1 MNLVRSSLILLAT
14 TAAAF
19 AADPFAGVEPR
30 ATAPAAEKAAGGWA
44 DNLLFRKEVYLLWAA
59 GEDDFEEADRAYSRL
74 SAGFEIQKRFS
85 TATKTVASV
94 NYQGRLVYR
103 DHALATAADAMGMDA
118 ERWTYET
125 HNAYAE
131 FYNLL
136 GDPGRFSLRVG
147 RYYLPFGL
155 NWQTDTHGTLLQLS
169 NDRLFG
175 ADRDWQVTAYGSA
188 SEHLDYLAGYVFGA
202 GPDQKLDGQAGM
214 AVGRIGLNGDYLY
227 ARGLEAGVSGAFGER
242 VDPHAGIDGP
252 IRTWRLGADLRKRL
266 DSGIGPFTL
275 TGEAAAGEDEEAT
288 DWSGLAQADW
298 LLPSRRWG
306 AAAQYFYFEREP
318 AGHGHGRGIDE
329 RASAML
335 TRYFRNDVGNAA
347 LHWIALALERQFQT
361 PDGGEDTLAM
371 VQYYRYW

>member
-1 MNLVRSSLILLAT
+1 MNGFRTSLILLAT
-14 TAAAF
+14 SAAAC

-30 ATAPAAEKAAGGWA
+30 AAAAPPAATGGWT
-44 DNLLFRKEVYLLWAA
+44 DNLLFRKEIYLLGAA
-59 GEDDFEEADRAYSRL
+59 GEDDFEETDRASSRL
-74 SAGFEIQKRFS
+74 SAGFEIQKKFS
-85 TATKTVASV
+85 TATKTVASFD
-94 NYQGRLVYR
+94 YQGRLVYR
-103 DHALATAADAMGMDA
+103 DHVLATAADPMGMDA
-118 ERWTYET
+118 EQWTYET

-136 GDPGRFSLRVG
+136 GDPGRFSLRAG

-155 NWQTDTHGTLLQLS
+155 NSQTDTHGTLLQLS

-175 ADRDWQVTAYGSA
+175 ADRDWQVTAYGTA

-214 AVGRIGLNGDYLY
+214 AVGRLGLNSDYLY

-242 VDPHAGIDGP
+242 VDPHAGINGP
-252 IRTWRLGADLRKRL
+252 IRTWRLGADLRKRIDTDL
-266 DSGIGPFTL
+266 GPFTL

-288 DWSGLAQADW
+288 VWSGLAQADW
-298 LLPSRRWG
+298 LIPNRRWG
-306 AAAQYFYFEREP
+306 AAAQYSVFDREASGP
-318 AGHGHGRGIDE
+318 NSIDE
-329 RASAML
+329 RASAVL

-347 LHWIALALERQFQT
+347 LHWIALGLEEQIQA
-361 PDGGEDTLAM
+361 PEGDGETVAM

>member
-1 MNLVRSSLILLAT
+1 MNGFRSSLILLAT
-14 TAAAF
+14 TAAAV

-30 ATAPAAEKAAGGWA
+30 AAAPPAPAATGGWT
-44 DNLLFRKEVYLLWAA
+44 DNLLFRKEIYLLGAA
-59 GEDDFEEADRAYSRL
+59 GKDDFDETDRASSRL

-94 NYQGRLVYR
+94 DYQGRLVYR

-136 GDPGRFSLRVG
+136 GDPGRFSLRAG

-155 NWQTDTHGTLLQLS
+155 NAQTDTHGTLLQLS

-214 AVGRIGLNGDYLY
+214 AVGRIGLNSDYLY

-242 VDPHAGIDGP
+242 VDPHAGIDDP
-252 IRTWRLGADLRKRL
+252 IRTWRLGADLRKRIDTDL
-266 DSGIGPFTL
+266 GPFTL
-275 TGEAAAGEDEEAT
+275 TGEAAAGEDEVAT
-288 DWSGLAQADW
+288 VWSGLAQVDW
-298 LLPSRRWG
+298 LVPNRRWG
-306 AAAQYFYFEREP
+306 AAAQYAYFEREP
-318 AGHGHGRGIDE
+318 AGDGHGGGIDE
-329 RASAML
+329 RASAVL

-347 LHWIALALERQFQT
+347 LHWIALGLERQLQASEG
-361 PDGGEDTLAM
+361 DGETVAM

>member
-1 MNLVRSSLILLAT
+1 MNLVRTSLILLAT
-14 TAAAF
+14 SAAAG

-30 ATAPAAEKAAGGWA
+30 AAAPPVQAAAGGWA

-59 GEDDFEEADRAYSRL
+59 GDDDFAETDRAYSRL
-74 SAGFEIQKRFS
+74 SAGFEIQKKFS

-94 NYQGRLVYR
+94 DYQGRLVYR
-103 DHALATAADAMGMDA
+103 DHVLATAADAMGMDA

-136 GDPGRFSLRVG
+136 GDPGRFSLRAG

-155 NWQTDTHGTLLQLS
+155 NSQTDTHGTLLQLS

-175 ADRDWQVTAYGSA
+175 ADRDWQVTAYGNA

-214 AVGRIGLNGDYLY
+214 AVGRIGLNSDYLY

-242 VDPHAGIDGP
+242 LDPHAGIDGP

-266 DSGIGPFTL
+266 DSEVGPFTL
-275 TGEAAAGEDEEAT
+275 TGEAATGEDEEAAV
-288 DWSGLAQADW
+288 WSGLAQADW
-298 LLPSRRWG
+298 LHPGRRWG
-306 AAAQYFYFEREP
+306 LAAQYSLLNREAP
-318 AGHGHGRGIDE
+318 GSNSTDE
-329 RASAML
+329 RASVVA

-347 LHWIALALERQFQT
+347 LHWIALGLEEQIQA
-361 PDGGEDTLAM
+361 PDGGEDTFLLA
-371 VQYYRYW
+371 QYYRYW

>member
-1 MNLVRSSLILLAT
+1 MNLVRTSLILLAT
-14 TAAAF
+14 SAAAG

-30 ATAPAAEKAAGGWA
+30 AAAPPVQAAAGGWA

-59 GEDDFEEADRAYSRL
+59 GDDDFEKTDRAYSRL
-74 SAGFEIQKRFS
+74 SAGFEIQKKFS

-94 NYQGRLVYR
+94 DYQGRLVYR
-103 DHALATAADAMGMDA
+103 DHVLATAADAMGMDA

-136 GDPGRFSLRVG
+136 GDPGRFSLRAG

-155 NWQTDTHGTLLQLS
+155 NSQTDTHGTLLQLS

-175 ADRDWQVTAYGSA
+175 ADRDWQVTAYGNA

-214 AVGRIGLNGDYLY
+214 AVGRIGLNSDYLY

-242 VDPHAGIDGP
+242 LDPHAGIDGP

-266 DSGIGPFTL
+266 DSEVGPFTL

-288 DWSGLAQADW
+288 VWSGLAQADW
-298 LLPSRRWG
+298 LHPGRRWG
-306 AAAQYFYFEREP
+306 LAAQYSLLNREAP
-318 AGHGHGRGIDE
+318 GSNSTDE
-329 RASAML
+329 RASVVA

-347 LHWIALALERQFQT
+347 LHWIALGLEEQIQA
-361 PDGGEDTLAM
+361 PDGGEDTFLLA
-371 VQYYRYW
+371 QYYRYW

>member
-1 MNLVRSSLILLAT
+1 MNFVRSSLILLAT

-30 ATAPAAEKAAGGWA
+30 AAVPPAPAAAGGWA
-44 DNLLFRKEVYLLWAA
+44 DNLLFRKEIYLLWAA
-59 GEDDFEEADRAYSRL
+59 GEDDFEETDRAYSRL
-74 SAGFEIQKRFS
+74 SAGFEIQKKFS

-103 DHALATAADAMGMDA
+103 DHVLPTAADAMGMDA
-118 ERWTYET
+118 DQWSYET

-136 GDPGRFSLRVG
+136 GEPGRFSLRAG

-155 NWQTDTHGTLLQLS
+155 NAQTDTHGTLLQLS

-175 ADRDWQVTAYGSA
+175 ADRDWQVTAYGNA

-288 DWSGLAQADW
+288 VWSGLAQADW
-298 LLPSRRWG
+298 LHPGRSWG
-306 AAAQYFYFEREP
+306 LAAQYFLFERDRAE
-318 AGHGHGRGIDE
+318 AGHADGTDE
-329 RASAML
+329 RASATL

-347 LHWIALALERQFQT
+347 LHWIALGLEEQIQT
-361 PDGGEDTLAM
+361 PEGGEDTLAM

>member
-1 MNLVRSSLILLAT
+1 MNLVRTSLILLAT
-14 TAAAF
+14 SAAAG

-30 ATAPAAEKAAGGWA
+30 AAAPPVQAAAGGWA

-59 GEDDFEEADRAYSRL
+59 GDDDFEKTDRAYSRL
-74 SAGFEIQKRFS
+74 SAGFEIQKKFS

-94 NYQGRLVYR
+94 DYQGRLVYR
-103 DHALATAADAMGMDA
+103 DHVLATAADAMGMDA

-136 GDPGRFSLRVG
+136 GDPGRFSLRAG

-155 NWQTDTHGTLLQLS
+155 NSQTDTHGTLLQLS

-175 ADRDWQVTAYGSA
+175 ADRDWQVTAYGNA

-214 AVGRIGLNGDYLY
+214 AVGRIGLNSDYLY

-242 VDPHAGIDGP
+242 LDPHAGIDGP

-266 DSGIGPFTL
+266 DSEVGPFTL
-275 TGEAAAGEDEEAT
+275 TGEAATGEDEEAAV
-288 DWSGLAQADW
+288 WSGLAQADW
-298 LLPSRRWG
+298 LHPGRRWG
-306 AAAQYFYFEREP
+306 LAAQYSLLNREAP
-318 AGHGHGRGIDE
+318 GSNSTDE
-329 RASAML
+329 RASVVA

-347 LHWIALALERQFQT
+347 LHWIALGLEEQIQA
-361 PDGGEDTLAM
+361 PDGGEDTFLLA
-371 VQYYRYW
+371 QYYRYW

>member
-19 AADPFAGVEPR
+19 VADPFAGVEPR
-30 ATAPAAEKAAGGWA
+30 AAAPAAATAGGWA
-44 DNLLFRKEVYLLWAA
+44 DNLLFRKEIYLLWAA
-59 GEDDFEEADRAYSRL
+59 GEDDFEETDRAYSRL
-74 SAGFEIQKRFS
+74 SAGFEIQKKFS
-85 TATKTVASV
+85 TATKTVASFD
-94 NYQGRLVYR
+94 YQGRLVYR
-103 DHALATAADAMGMDA
+103 DHVLPTAADPMGMDA
-118 ERWTYET
+118 DQWSYET

-136 GDPGRFSLRVG
+136 GDPGRFSLRAG

-155 NWQTDTHGTLLQLS
+155 NAQTDTHGTLLQLS

-175 ADRDWQVTAYGSA
+175 ADRDWQLTAYGSA

-214 AVGRIGLNGDYLY
+214 AVGRLGLNSDYLY

-242 VDPHAGIDGP
+242 IDPHAGIDGP
-252 IRTWRLGADLRKRL
+252 IRTWRLGADLRKRIDTDL
-266 DSGIGPFTL
+266 GPVTL

-288 DWSGLAQADW
+288 VWSGLAQADW

-306 AAAQYFYFEREP
+306 AAAQYAYFEREP
-318 AGHGHGRGIDE
+318 DGHGHGGGIDE
-329 RASAML
+329 RASATL

-347 LHWIALALERQFQT
+347 LHWIALGLEEQIQA
-361 PDGGEDTLAM
+361 PDGGEDTFLLA
-371 VQYYRYW
+371 QYYRYW

>member
-1 MNLVRSSLILLAT
+1 MNGFRTSLILLAT
-14 TAAAF
+14 TAAAY

-30 ATAPAAEKAAGGWA
+30 AAAPSAPAAAAGWK
-44 DNLLFRKEVYLLWAA
+44 DNLLFRKEIYLLWAA
-59 GEDDFEEADRAYSRL
+59 GKDDFEETDRVSSRL
-74 SAGFEIQKRFS
+74 SAGFELQKKFS
-85 TATKTVASV
+85 TATKTVASFD
-94 NYQGRLVYR
+94 YQGRLVYR
-103 DHALATAADAMGMDA
+103 DHVLPTAADPMGMDA
-118 ERWTYET
+118 EQWTYET

-136 GDPGRFSLRVG
+136 GDPGRFSLRAG
-147 RYYLPFGL
+147 RFYLPFGL
-155 NWQTDTHGTLLQLS
+155 NSQTDAHGTLLQLS

-214 AVGRIGLNGDYLY
+214 AVGRLGLNSDYLY

-242 VDPHAGIDGP
+242 IDPHAGIDGP
-252 IRTWRLGADLRKRL
+252 IRTWRLGADLRKRIDTDL
-266 DSGIGPFTL
+266 GPFTV

-288 DWSGLAQADW
+288 VWSGLAQADW

-306 AAAQYFYFEREP
+306 AAAQYAYFEREP
-318 AGHGHGRGIDE
+318 AGDGHGPGIDE
-329 RASAML
+329 RASVVA

-347 LHWIALALERQFQT
+347 LHWIALGLEERIQA
-361 PDGGEDTLAM
+361 PEGDGETVAM

>member
-1 MNLVRSSLILLAT
+1 MNGFRSSLILLAT
-14 TAAAF
+14 SAAAA

-30 ATAPAAEKAAGGWA
+30 AAAPPPAAEGWA
-44 DNLLFRKEVYLLWAA
+44 ENLLFRKEIYLLWAA
-59 GEDDFEEADRAYSRL
+59 GKDNFEETDRLYSRL

-94 NYQGRLVYR
+94 NYQGRMVYR

-131 FYNLL
+131 FYSLL
-136 GDPGRFSLRVG
+136 GAPGRFNLRAG

-155 NWQTDTHGTLLQLS
+155 NAQTDTHGTLLQLS

-188 SEHLDYLAGYVFGA
+188 SEHLDYLVGYVFGA

-214 AVGRIGLNGDYLY
+214 AVGRLGLNSDSLY
-227 ARGLEAGVSGAFGER
+227 ARGLEAGVSGALGER
-242 VDPHAGIDGP
+242 VDPHADMDGP
-252 IRTWRLGADLRKRL
+252 IRTWRLGADLRQRIDTAL
-266 DSGIGPFTL
+266 GPFTL

-288 DWSGLAQADW
+288 VWSGLAQADW

-318 AGHGHGRGIDE
+318 VGDGHGGGIDE
-329 RASAML
+329 RASATL

-347 LHWIALALERQFQT
+347 LHWIALGLEERLQA
-361 PDGGEDTLAM
+361 PEGAGETVAM

>member
-1 MNLVRSSLILLAT
+1 MNLVRTSLILLAT
-14 TAAAF
+14 TSAAL

-30 ATAPAAEKAAGGWA
+30 AAAPPAPAAGGWA
-44 DNLLFRKEVYLLWAA
+44 DNLLFRKEIYLLWAA
-59 GEDDFEEADRAYSRL
+59 GDDDFAETDRAYSRL

-94 NYQGRLVYR
+94 DYQGRLVYR
-103 DHALATAADAMGMDA
+103 DHVLATAADAMGMDA

-131 FYNLL
+131 FYNAL
-136 GDPGRFSLRVG
+136 GAPGRFSLRAG

-155 NWQTDTHGTLLQLS
+155 NAQTDTHGTLLQLS

-242 VDPHAGIDGP
+242 LDPHAGIDGP
-252 IRTWRLGADLRKRL
+252 IRTWRLGADLRKRI
-266 DSGIGPFTL
+266 DTGFGPFTL

-288 DWSGLAQADW
+288 VWSGLAQADW
-298 LLPSRRWG
+298 LLPNRRWG
-306 AAAQYFYFEREP
+306 AAAQYSILDREAP
-318 AGHGHGRGIDE
+318 GPNSTDE
-329 RASAML
+329 RAGVVA

-347 LHWIALALERQFQT
+347 LHWIALGLEQQLQT
-361 PDGGEDTLAM
+361 PEGGEDTLAM

>member
-1 MNLVRSSLILLAT
+1 MNGFRSSLILLAT
-14 TAAAF
+14 SAAAA

-30 ATAPAAEKAAGGWA
+30 AAAPPPAAEGWA
-44 DNLLFRKEVYLLWAA
+44 ENLLFRKEIYLLGAA
-59 GEDDFEEADRAYSRL
+59 GRDNFEETDRIYSRL

-94 NYQGRLVYR
+94 NYQGRMVYR

-131 FYNLL
+131 FYNVL
-136 GDPGRFSLRVG
+136 GAPGRFSLRAG

-155 NWQTDTHGTLLQLS
+155 NAQTDTHGTILQLS

-188 SEHLDYLAGYVFGA
+188 SEHLDYLVGYVFGA

-214 AVGRIGLNGDYLY
+214 AVGRLGLNSDSLY
-227 ARGLEAGVSGAFGER
+227 ARGLEAGVSGALGER
-242 VDPHAGIDGP
+242 VDPHADMDGP
-252 IRTWRLGADLRKRL
+252 IRTWRLGADLRQRIDTDL
-266 DSGIGPFTL
+266 GPFTL

-288 DWSGLAQADW
+288 VWSGLAQADW

-318 AGHGHGRGIDE
+318 VGDGHGGGIDE
-329 RASAML
+329 RASATL

-347 LHWIALALERQFQT
+347 LHWIALGLERQLQA
-361 PDGGEDTLAM
+361 PEGAGETVAM

>member
-1 MNLVRSSLILLAT
+1 MNLVRTSLILLAT
-14 TAAAF
+14 SAAAG

-30 ATAPAAEKAAGGWA
+30 AAAPPVQAAAGGWA

-59 GEDDFEEADRAYSRL
+59 GDDDFAETDRAYSRL
-74 SAGFEIQKRFS
+74 SAGFEIQKKFS

-94 NYQGRLVYR
+94 DYQGRLVYR
-103 DHALATAADAMGMDA
+103 DHVLATAADAMGMDA

-136 GDPGRFSLRVG
+136 GDPGRFSLRAG

-155 NWQTDTHGTLLQLS
+155 NSQTDTHGTLLQLS

-175 ADRDWQVTAYGSA
+175 ADRDWQVTAYGNA

-202 GPDQKLDGQAGM
+202 GSDQKLDGQAGM
-214 AVGRIGLNGDYLY
+214 AVGRIGLNSDYLY

-266 DSGIGPFTL
+266 DSEVGPFTL
-275 TGEAAAGEDEEAT
+275 TGEAATGEDEEAAV
-288 DWSGLAQADW
+288 WSGLAQADW
-298 LLPSRRWG
+298 LHPGRRWG
-306 AAAQYFYFEREP
+306 LAAQYSLLNREAP
-318 AGHGHGRGIDE
+318 GSNSTDE
-329 RASAML
+329 RASVVA

-347 LHWIALALERQFQT
+347 LHWIALGLEEQIQA
-361 PDGGEDTLAM
+361 PDGGEDTFLLA
-371 VQYYRYW
+371 QYYRYW

>member
-1 MNLVRSSLILLAT
+1 MNLVRTSLILLAT
-14 TAAAF
+14 TAAVF

-30 ATAPAAEKAAGGWA
+30 AVAPPPAAAGGWA
-44 DNLLFRKEVYLLWAA
+44 DNLLFRKEIYLLWAA
-59 GEDDFEEADRAYSRL
+59 GEDDFEETDRAYSRL
-74 SAGFEIQKRFS
+74 SAGFEIQKKFS
-85 TATKTVASV
+85 TATKTVAAV

-103 DHALATAADAMGMDA
+103 DHVLPTAADAMGMDA
-118 ERWTYET
+118 DQWSYET

-136 GDPGRFSLRVG
+136 GEPGRFSLRAG

-155 NWQTDTHGTLLQLS
+155 NAQTDTHGTLLQLS

-175 ADRDWQVTAYGSA
+175 ADRDWQVTAYGNA

-275 TGEAAAGEDEEAT
+275 TGEAAAGEDEEST
-288 DWSGLAQADW
+288 VWSGLAQADW
-298 LLPSRRWG
+298 LHPRRRWG
-306 AAAQYFYFEREP
+306 VAAQYFYFEREP
-318 AGHGHGRGIDE
+318 AGHGHGGGIDE
-329 RASAML
+329 RAIATL

-347 LHWIALALERQFQT
+347 LHWIALGLEEQIQT
-361 PDGGEDTLAM
+361 PEGGEDTLAM

>member
-1 MNLVRSSLILLAT
+1 MNLVRTSLILLAT
-14 TAAAF
+14 TAAVF

-30 ATAPAAEKAAGGWA
+30 AVAPPPAAAGGWA
-44 DNLLFRKEVYLLWAA
+44 DNLLFRKEIYLLWAA
-59 GEDDFEEADRAYSRL
+59 GEDDFEETDRAYSRL
-74 SAGFEIQKRFS
+74 SAGFEIQKKFS
-85 TATKTVASV
+85 TATKTVAAV

-103 DHALATAADAMGMDA
+103 DHVLPTAADAMGMDA
-118 ERWTYET
+118 DQWSYET

-136 GDPGRFSLRVG
+136 GEPGRFSLRAG

-155 NWQTDTHGTLLQLS
+155 NAQTDTHGTLLQLS

-175 ADRDWQVTAYGSA
+175 ADRDWQVTAYGNA

-227 ARGLEAGVSGAFGER
+227 ARGLEAGVCGAFGER

-275 TGEAAAGEDEEAT
+275 TGEAAAGEDEEST
-288 DWSGLAQADW
+288 VWSGLAQADW
-298 LLPSRRWG
+298 LHPRRRWG
-306 AAAQYFYFEREP
+306 VAAQYFYFEREP
-318 AGHGHGRGIDE
+318 AGHGHGGGIDE
-329 RASAML
+329 RAIATL

-347 LHWIALALERQFQT
+347 LHWIALGLEEQIQT
-361 PDGGEDTLAM
+361 PEGGEDTLAM

>member
-1 MNLVRSSLILLAT
+1 MNLVRTSLILLAT
-14 TAAAF
+14 TAAAC

-30 ATAPAAEKAAGGWA
+30 AAAPPAPAAAGGWA
-44 DNLLFRKEVYLLWAA
+44 DNLLFRKEIYLLWAA
-59 GEDDFEEADRAYSRL
+59 GDDDFEETDRAYSRL
-74 SAGFEIQKRFS
+74 SAGFEIQKKFS

-94 NYQGRLVYR
+94 DYQGRLVYR
-103 DHALATAADAMGMDA
+103 DHVLATAADAMGMDA

-131 FYNLL
+131 FYNVL
-136 GDPGRFSLRVG
+136 GSPGRFSLRAG

-155 NWQTDTHGTLLQLS
+155 NSQTDTHGTLLQLS

-175 ADRDWQVTAYGSA
+175 ADRDWQVTAYGNA

-242 VDPHAGIDGP
+242 LDPHAGIDGP
-252 IRTWRLGADLRKRL
+252 FRTWRLGADLRKRL
-266 DSGIGPFTL
+266 DSEIGPFTL

-288 DWSGLAQADW
+288 VWSGLAQIDW
-298 LLPSRRWG
+298 LHPGRRWG
-306 AAAQYFYFEREP
+306 LAAQYSLLDREAP
-318 AGHGHGRGIDE
+318 GPNSTDE
-329 RASAML
+329 RASVVA

-347 LHWIALALERQFQT
+347 LHWIALGLEEQIQA
-361 PDGGEDTLAM
+361 PEGGEDTFLLA
-371 VQYYRYW
+371 QYYRYW

>member
-1 MNLVRSSLILLAT
+1 MNGFRSSLILLAT
-14 TAAAF
+14 SAAAA

-30 ATAPAAEKAAGGWA
+30 AAAPPPAAEGWA
-44 DNLLFRKEVYLLWAA
+44 ENLLFRKEIYLLWAA
-59 GEDDFEEADRAYSRL
+59 GKDNFEETDRLYSRL

-94 NYQGRLVYR
+94 NYQGRMVYR

-131 FYNLL
+131 FYSLL
-136 GDPGRFSLRVG
+136 GAPGRFNLRAG

-155 NWQTDTHGTLLQLS
+155 NAQTDTHGTILQLS

-188 SEHLDYLAGYVFGA
+188 SEHLDYLVGYVFGA

-214 AVGRIGLNGDYLY
+214 AVGRLGLNSDSLY

-242 VDPHAGIDGP
+242 VDPHADMDGP
-252 IRTWRLGADLRKRL
+252 IRTWRLGADLRQRIDTDL
-266 DSGIGPFTL
+266 GPFTL

-288 DWSGLAQADW
+288 VWSGLAQADW
-298 LLPSRRWG
+298 LLSSRRWG

-318 AGHGHGRGIDE
+318 VGVGHGGGIDV
-329 RASAML
+329 RASATL
-335 TRYFRNDVGNAA
+335 TRYFRNDVCNAA
-347 LHWIALALERQFQT
+347 LHWIALGLERQLQA
-361 PDGGEDTLAM
+361 PEGAGETVAM